1 MAGPYSKL
9 KRAQTPDYGKREF
22 TGESKERGFLG
33 EVRLPNQRDVMTEVS
48 VGMPGTKE
56 TYRPAL
62 TKGIHP
68 ADLNYI
74 RETGKV
80 PEDVYAT
87 SQRSAEKRIAEGKSP
102 FWNKLQDESTKT
114 TESMRQDELKRR
126 ELLKGKK

>member
-9 KRAQTPDYGKREF
+9 KRAQEPNYGTRLDNTP
-22 TGESKERGFLG
+22 KERGFLG
-33 EVRLPNQRDVMTEVS
+33 EVRLPDNRSVMTEVS
-48 VGMPGTKE
+48 IGMPGTNE

-114 TESMRQDELKRR
+114 TEAMRQDELKRR
-126 ELLKGKK
+126 ELIKGKK

>member
-1 MAGPYSKL
+1 MASPYSKL
-9 KRAQTPDYGKREF
+9 KRAQEPEYGIRLDNTP
-22 TGESKERGFLG
+22 KERGFLG

-102 FWNKLQDESTKT
+102 FWNKLQDESSKT